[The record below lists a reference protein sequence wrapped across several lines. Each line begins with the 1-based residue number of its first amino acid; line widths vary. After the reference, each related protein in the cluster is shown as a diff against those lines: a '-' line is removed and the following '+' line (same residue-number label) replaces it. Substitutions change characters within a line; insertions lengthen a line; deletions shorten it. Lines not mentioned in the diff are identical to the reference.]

1 MEQNIQT
8 FLNKR
13 FSSLKLNA
21 NFKEELLSPGIL
33 FSIFYSK
40 WKIEQWKNLKINAF
54 ILSEEE
60 FKPILMTYVEEGQK
74 MDVNSIQ
81 ASIAGQVRLRK
92 GHHWVSCSGN

>member
-1 MEQNIQT
+1 MDRNIQT
-8 FLNKR
+8 FFNKR
-13 FSSLKLNA
+13 FSSLKLSA